1 MMITNGQAF
10 IERRIKS
17 RKDFC
22 ERRDSNPH
30 TEVLVP
36 KTSVYTNF
44 TTLAKNG
51 YEPQRLRTFD
61 PQIKSLLLYQ
71 LS

>member
-1 MMITNGQAF
+1 MEKDPSDNTS
-10 IERRIKS
+10 IKS
-17 RKDFC
+17 VLENRVC

-44 TTLAKNG
+44 TTLAK
-51 YEPQRLRTFD
+51 E
-61 PQIKSLLLYQ
+61 IK
-71 LS
+71 